1 MIEKR
6 ENKLTK
12 FGIKPPGSNIVTSP
26 SPSWARKP
34 NCHEKHRAV
43 QIVLVTLSPK
53 VTISE
58 F

>member
-12 FGIKPPGSNIVTSP
+12 FGIKPPDSDIVTSP

-53 VTISE
+53 VTIS
-58 F
+58 